1 VAFLGPASENDGGD
15 TNQPRRPSIRRRGL
29 MGLVEANTTRRVRV
43 GDASIEHHHWPAH
56 TRTDR
61 SIIHPSMDPAP
72 SLALYTKRS
81 STEGTCS
88 GIPRRSHAC
97 FDGRCV
103 LTDRWDHDHEHA
115 LLRTGSR
122 QLKSRN
128 FADLQESSVTS
139 SEKMGGDEDH
149 GRRGRAFAAA
159 QVTDP
164 IRRPGVRRRSA
175 SGAGRGSFFLVRP
188 ISPAERK

>member
-1 VAFLGPASENDGGD
+1 
-15 TNQPRRPSIRRRGL
+15 
-29 MGLVEANTTRRVRV
+29 M
-43 GDASIEHHHWPAH
+43 
-56 TRTDR
+56 
-61 SIIHPSMDPAP
+61 
-72 SLALYTKRS
+72 
-81 STEGTCS
+81 
-88 GIPRRSHAC
+88 
-97 FDGRCV
+97 